1 MRGRESR
8 LKRKPG
14 ALHQSTALL
23 QSDTRIKKL
32 FETYYSSDARTF
44 LEVLGIIYEKG
55 VDDVAT
61 ALLKLESISPMD
73 MSADKVK
80 VICDKISENKNS
92 IMKTGTDRLSQKS
105 KSTLGQ
111 YDKLR
116 QLQSKEERMVV

>member
-1 MRGRESR
+1 M
-8 LKRKPG
+8 
-14 ALHQSTALL
+14 TF
-23 QSDTRIKKL
+23 TKL

-44 LEVLGIIYEKG
+44 LEVLEIIYKKG

-61 ALLKLESISPMD
+61 ALLKLESLSPMD

>member
-1 MRGRESR
+1 MS
-8 LKRKPG
+8 LY
-14 ALHQSTALL
+14 
-23 QSDTRIKKL
+23 D
-32 FETYYSSDARTF
+32 YTF
-44 LEVLGIIYEKG
+44 LDNSKVLEIIYEKG
-55 VDDVAT
+55 VDEVAT
-61 ALLKLESISPMD
+61 ALLKLESLSPMD

-111 YDKLR
+111 YDRLC